1 MDSVVP
7 TLAGFA
13 TLRHVRERRVQS
25 ISHVFSVQYDVRD
38 SLIFVSPT
46 SDSLIVPRVTL
57 SDDWPT
63 IFSSVPE
70 PASLLLVVAGL
81 AGIVG
86 FRRNMYTWIFAT
98 ALRAVSNR
106 SRLVP

>member
-1 MDSVVP
+1 MNSVGP
-7 TLAGFA
+7 THSPVSPRLDTCESVESNLFH
-13 TLRHVRERRVQS
+13 T
-25 ISHVFSVQYDVRD
+25 FSAFNFTSAD
-38 SLIFVSPT
+38 SLIFV
-46 SDSLIVPRVTL
+46 RVTL
-57 SDDWPT
+57 SDEVIT
-63 IFSSVPE
+63 IIGTVGVPE